1 MAAVSII
8 IINYNSFTITSNC
21 IRSVLA
27 HTKEVSF
34 EIILVDNA
42 SIERN
47 PDDFLQ
53 EFPSIRLIKSDKN
66 GGFAYGNNLGIA
78 EAGGEYILLLNS
90 DTLFTEDSVSKC
102 VKRLSKEPAV
112 GVLGCRMT
120 YPDGRVQYSARRF
133 RSIGWE
139 LLDLFRFIP
148 FLMPYKSRSV
158 KMLGKYFRHD
168 TDVYCDW
175 VNGAFFLVPANV
187 VMQLP
192 EKKLDDRFFMYGE
205 DQLWCEQ
212 IKQLGYQVLFYAGTT
227 IIHLN
232 SGSTA
237 PKRQLALR
245 NTMMKHEK
253 QIMKSRKGGGLYYFF
268 FCLLFGAKERTRNII
283 KYIVFRLSGRLMR

>member
-21 IRSVLA
+21 IRSVLT

-42 SIERN
+42 STERN
-47 PDDFLQ
+47 ADDFLQ
-53 EFPSIRLIKSDKN
+53 EFPSLRLIKSSKN

-102 VKRLSKEPAV
+102 VNTLSKETTV

-148 FLMPYKSRSV
+148 LLMPYKRRSV
-158 KMLGKYFRHD
+158 KMLGKYSRHD

-175 VNGAFFLVPANV
+175 VNGAFFLFRANIL
-187 VMQLP
+187 MQLP
-192 EKKLDDRFFMYGE
+192 GKKLDDRFFMYGE

-237 PKRQLALR
+237 PNRQLALR

-253 QIMKSRKGGGLYYFF
+253 QIMKSRKGRGLYYFF
-268 FCLLFGAKERTRNII
+268 FSLLFGAKEGTRNII
-283 KYIVFRLSGRLMR
+283 KYIVFRLSGRLIR